1 MFNLQLPLSYI
12 YRIFIFFI
20 FFLIL
25 IIFLAKNKRIDFYL
39 SLLAK
44 PFHSFSAPTQ
54 QYVLIRKLQNFNW
67 IWTFNSKGPFDK
79 DYFCQL
85 ILLFRL
91 FLLLFMG
98 PTAFFCTIHKFHC
111 TISVNFYLYLQYF
124 QQKILNFSKKSG
136 SQTNPKSVLCT

>member
-12 YRIFIFFI
+12 YRIFFFN

-67 IWTFNSKGPFDK
+67 IWTFNSKCPFDK

-98 PTAFFCTIHKFHC
+98 PTAFFCTIHEFHC

-124 QQKILNFSKKSG
+124 QQKVFNFSKKSG
-136 SQTNPKSVLCT
+136 SQTNSKSVLCT

>member
-12 YRIFIFFI
+12 YRIYIYI
-20 FFLIL
+20 YIYILIL
-25 IIFLAKNKRIDFYL
+25 IIFWAKNKRIDFYL

-44 PFHSFSAPTQ
+44 PFHLFSTPTQ
-54 QYVLIRKLQNFNW
+54 QCVLVRKLQNFNW
-67 IWTFNSKGPFDK
+67 IWTFNSKCPFGK

-98 PTAFFCTIHKFHC
+98 LNALFDIIHGFHY
-111 TISVNFYLYLQYF
+111 IILANFYLYLQYF
-124 QQKILNFSKKSG
+124 QQKVFSFSKISRF
-136 SQTNPKSVLCT
+136 QTNP